1 MSTTDVSG
9 IRSGGRIETER
20 KDKSSDTSSSPVDS
34 SSRAISDSVEFSSAA
49 QQLSSLQDA
58 LASIDLVDMGKVDE
72 IRQAI
77 SNGSYK
83 VDAQKIA
90 ESLLA
95 LESEF
100 TKA

>member
-1 MSTTDVSG
+1 MSTTDISG

-20 KDKSSDTSSSPVDS
+20 KDKSSDTSSSSVES
-34 SSRAISDSVEFSSAA
+34 SSRTVSDSVEFSAAA
-49 QQLSSLQDA
+49 QQLSSLQDE
-58 LASIDLVDMGKVDE
+58 LASIDAVDMGKVDE

-83 VDAQKIA
+83 IDTQKIA

-95 LESEF
+95 LEGEF
-100 TKA
+100 A

>member
-9 IRSGGRIETER
+9 IRSGGRVEMER
-20 KDKSSDTSSSPVDS
+20 KDKSADTSSSPVDNA
-34 SSRAISDSVEFSSAA
+34 SRAVSDAVEFSAAA
-49 QQLSSLQDA
+49 QQLSSLKEE
-58 LASIDLVDMGKVDE
+58 LASLDSVDMVKVDE

-83 VDAQKIA
+83 IDTQKIA

-95 LESEF
+95 LEGEF
-100 TKA
+100 A

>member
-9 IRSGGRIETER
+9 IRSGGRIETDR
-20 KDKSSDTSSSPVDS
+20 KEKSSDNSSSSVES
-34 SSRAISDSVEFSSAA
+34 SSRTVSDSVEFSTAA
-49 QQLSSLQDA
+49 KQLSSLQDE
-58 LASIDLVDMGKVDE
+58 LASIDAVDMGKVDE

-83 VDAQKIA
+83 IDTQKIA

-95 LESEF
+95 LEGEF
-100 TKA
+100 A

>member
-1 MSTTDVSG
+1 MSTSDISG

-20 KDKSSDTSSSPVDS
+20 KDKSSDTSSASVES
-34 SSRAISDSVEFSSAA
+34 YARAGGDSVEFSATA
-49 QQLSSLQDA
+49 KQLSSLQADLSSLDA
-58 LASIDLVDMGKVDE
+58 VDMGKVDE

-83 VDAQKIA
+83 IDAQKIA

-95 LESEF
+95 LEGEF
-100 TKA
+100 A

>member
-9 IRSGGRIETER
+9 IRSGGRVEMER
-20 KDKSSDTSSSPVDS
+20 KDKSADTSSSPVDNA
-34 SSRAISDSVEFSSAA
+34 SRAVSDAVEFSAAA
-49 QQLSSLQDA
+49 QQLSSLKEE
-58 LASIDLVDMGKVDE
+58 LASLDSVDMGKVDE

-83 VDAQKIA
+83 IDTQKIA

-95 LESEF
+95 LEGEF
-100 TKA
+100 A

>member
-1 MSTTDVSG
+1 MSTSDISG

-20 KDKSSDTSSSPVDS
+20 KDKSSDTSSASVDS
-34 SSRAISDSVEFSSAA
+34 SARTVSDSVEFSATA
-49 QQLSSLQDA
+49 KQLSSLQADLSSLDA
-58 LASIDLVDMGKVDE
+58 VDMGKVDE

-83 VDAQKIA
+83 IDAQKIA

-95 LESEF
+95 LEGEF
-100 TKA
+100 A

>member
-9 IRSGGRIETER
+9 IRPGGRVETER
-20 KDKSSDTSSSPVDS
+20 KDKSSDSSSSTVDTA
-34 SSRAISDSVEFSSAA
+34 SRAVSDAVELSTAA
-49 QQLSSLQDA
+49 QQLSSLKAERASLDA
-58 LASIDLVDMGKVDE
+58 VDMAKVDK

-83 VDAQKIA
+83 IDAQQIA
-90 ESLLA
+90 TSLLA

-100 TKA
+100 YKT

>member
-1 MSTTDVSG
+1 MSTTDISG

-20 KDKSSDTSSSPVDS
+20 KDKSSDTSSSLVES
-34 SSRAISDSVEFSSAA
+34 SSRTVSDSVEFSSAA
-49 QQLSSLQDA
+49 QGLSSLQDE
-58 LASIDLVDMGKVDE
+58 LAAIDAVDMGKVEE
-72 IRQAI
+72 IKQAI

-83 VDAQKIA
+83 IDAQKIA

-100 TKA
+100 A